1 MDREAILKAQ
11 DLEVVAVSV
20 PEWGGSAHL
29 RVFSGIERD
38 AIGAFYRD
46 NEANG
51 YEGLREF
58 VCALSLCDEG
68 GKLLFDTSP
77 ADLEILKGKSAIVL
91 DRLMEKALQIS
102 GLGADAVEDEA
113 KN

>member
-1 MDREAILKAQ
+1 M
-11 DLEVVAVSV
+11 
-20 PEWGGSAHL
+20 
-29 RVFSGIERD
+29 
-38 AIGAFYRD
+38 
-46 NEANG
+46 
-51 YEGLREF
+51 
-58 VCALSLCDEG
+58 SLCDEG